1 MNPGS
6 FDFFFDFTSPYS
18 YLAAERID
26 ELAARHGF
34 AANWKPIL
42 LGAIFKQ
49 TGGIPLTSLHPWKAR
64 YSVMDF
70 GRSAQFLG
78 LTYRH
83 PSRFPQATQNAA
95 RAMIWLQRHAP
106 DRARPFALE
115 VFRTIFVHDGDV
127 SDAATLARIAQSVGL
142 DAAALAAATQ
152 DAAIKQQLFDHNDEA
167 AQREVFG
174 TPTFVL
180 DDGERFWG
188 VDRLP
193 QLEARLRERAAAR

>member
-26 ELAARHGF
+26 ALAERCGATAR
-34 AANWKPIL
+34 WKPIL

-49 TGGIPLTSLHPWKAR
+49 TGGTPLTALHPWKAQ
-64 YSVMDF
+64 YSIMDF
-70 GRSAQFLG
+70 GRSATFLG
-78 LTYRH
+78 LPYRH

-95 RAMIWLQRHAP
+95 RALIWLQRNAA

-127 SDAATLARIAQSVGL
+127 SDAATLARIAQPFGL

-152 DAAIKQQLFDHNDEA
+152 DASIKQRLFDNNDEA
-167 AQREVFG
+167 ARREVFG
-174 TPTFVL
+174 APTFVL

-193 QLEARLRERAAAR
+193 QLEARLRERAA